1 MQSDSPLT
9 VLKGVGPA
17 LAKKLEKL
25 NLSRVDD
32 LLFLLPL
39 RYEDRTQII
48 KIGALAAG
56 DRCLVTGEVLLAE
69 TVFRGR
75 RNLLVRIGDGSGQ
88 LTLRFF
94 HFSRQQQAQFANGIH
109 VSCFG
114 DVRKGSSGFEM
125 IHPEYRVLRDDEGA
139 HMSDSLTPI
148 YPATEGVQQGRLR
161 NLTNQALLKMAS
173 APPPELLPES
183 LTQKMGM
190 PSLAEAIA
198 YLHRPPPDA
207 DIKQM
212 LLGTHACQQRLA
224 FEELLAHYLSL
235 RNLRELAATK
245 DAVALIDGSDD
256 VNEFI
261 ADLPFQL
268 TVAQRRVVG
277 DILSD
282 LSEAH
287 PMMRL
292 IQGDVGSGKT
302 VVAAIACVKAIACG
316 VQAVIMAPTSFVA
329 HYLSLRNLRELA
341 ATKDAVALIDGSD
354 DVNEFIADLPFQ
366 LTVAQRR
373 VVGDILSD
381 LSEAHPMMRLIQG
394 DVGSGKTV
402 VAAIACVKAIACG
415 VQAVIMAP
423 TEILAEQHWRS
434 FADWFRALQIE
445 PAWLSGSQRVAARR
459 ESLAAIADG
468 SAKLI
473 VGTHALFQEGV
484 DFKQLGLLVIDEQHR
499 FGVHQRMALRD
510 KGVTSGRHPHQLV
523 MTATPIPRTL
533 AMAAYADLDTSV
545 IDELPPG
552 RQPVSTVAIPET
564 RRSEVIERVRSSCAD
579 GHQAYWVCPLIEESE
594 VLDYQAAEASYQI
607 LTEAL
612 PDVRVGLVHGRM
624 RAAEKDRGMK
634 SFKEGLVQLL
644 VATTVI
650 EVGVDVP
657 NASLMIIENAERMGL
672 SQLHQLRGRV
682 GRGAAL
688 SHCVLLYKPPL
699 GRIAKQRLSVLR
711 DTNDGFIVAQ
721 RDLELRGPG
730 EMLGTKQTGLP
741 DYRIANLARD
751 AELMPQV
758 QITAETLRKDN
769 YDKAAAIVRRWLGD
783 AGRYG
788 KV

>member
-1 MQSDSPLT
+1 LLSEALI

-25 NLSRVDD
+25 GLHRVED

-39 RYEDRTQII
+39 RYEDRTQLVR
-48 KIGALAAG
+48 IGSLVPSN
-56 DRCLVTGEVLLAE
+56 RCLVTGEVLLSEVA
-69 TVFRGR
+69 FRGR
-75 RNLLVRIGDGSGQ
+75 RNLLVRISDGSGQ

-94 HFSRQQQAQFANGIH
+94 HFSRQQQAQFDAGVH

-114 DVRKGSSGFEM
+114 EVRRGSAGFEM
-125 IHPEYRVLRDDEGA
+125 IHPEYRILREDQGA
-139 HMSDSLTPI
+139 AMSDSLTPI

-161 NLTNQALLKMAS
+161 NLTDQALRAMQEE
-173 APPPELLPES
+173 PPAELLPS
-183 LTQKMGM
+183 SITGKLGM
-190 PSLAEAIA
+190 PSLADAIR

-207 DIKQM
+207 EIRQM
-212 LLGTHACQQRLA
+212 LDGKHPCQQRLA

-235 RNLRELAATK
+235 RSLRALAETE
-245 DAVALIDGSDD
+245 DAIALTGGQDLVDSF
-256 VNEFI
+256 VT
-261 ADLPFQL
+261 DLPFKL
-268 TVAQRRVVG
+268 TGAQVRVVEE
-277 DILSD
+277 IRSD
-282 LSEAH
+282 LSQPH

-302 VVAAIACVKAIACG
+302 VVAAIACLKAIACG
-316 VQAVIMAPTSFVA
+316 VQAA
-329 HYLSLRNLRELA
+329 
-341 ATKDAVALIDGSD
+341 
-354 DVNEFIADLPFQ
+354 
-366 LTVAQRR
+366 
-373 VVGDILSD
+373 
-381 LSEAHPMMRLIQG
+381 
-394 DVGSGKTV
+394 
-402 VAAIACVKAIACG
+402 
-415 VQAVIMAP
+415 IMAP
-423 TEILAEQHWRS
+423 TEILAEQHYRNFS
-434 FADWFRALQIE
+434 AWFRPLGIE
-445 PAWLSGSQRVAARR
+445 PAWLSGSQKVAARR
-459 ESLAAIADG
+459 ESLASIADG
-468 SAKLI
+468 SAKLV

-484 DFKQLGLLVIDEQHR
+484 DFNQLALVVIDEQHR

-510 KGVTSGRHPHQLV
+510 KGVGEAGHPHQLV

-552 RQPVSTVAIPET
+552 RQPVSTIAIPDS
-564 RRSEVIERVRSSCAD
+564 RRSDIVERVRAACAS
-579 GHQAYWVCPLIEESE
+579 GQQAYWVCPLIEESE
-594 VLDYQAAEASYQI
+594 VLDYQAAQASYEM

-612 PDVRVGLVHGRM
+612 PKLRVGLVHGRM
-624 RAAEKDRGMK
+624 KPAEKERGMQA
-634 SFKEGLVQLL
+634 FKEGLIQVL

-682 GRGAAL
+682 GRGATQ

-699 GRIAKQRLSVLR
+699 GRIAKERLAVLR
-711 DTNDGFIVAQ
+711 DTNDGFVVAQ

-730 EMLGTKQTGLP
+730 EMLGTRQTGLP
-741 DYRIANLARD
+741 DYRVANLVRD

-758 QITAETLRKDN
+758 QITAEAIRKSSSTR
-769 YDKAAAIVRRWLGD
+769 AAAIVRRWLGD